1 MACRKLSKKSPIKF
15 LKYGKTSKVDK
26 QGNQYGTGLGMYIVA
41 SEYAEEYH
49 GSYSLRDIEKSFS
62 VDIAIPKG

>member
-1 MACRKLSKKSPIKF
+1 M
-15 LKYGKTSKVDK
+15 DK

-41 SEYAEEYH
+41 SSIEEYH